1 MGINDFI
8 KIGNSLKEIRKNH
21 SLTQEE
27 MAKALNI
34 PRSTYANYEN
44 NKREPS
50 KELLEKISE
59 VFNIPL
65 IDKPVSIF
73 SGPGGEQLKKSL
85 SMPINNDIKKYFD
98 SPITKNALIELIN
111 NEYNEKIAELES
123 NESILNYHLLSALL
137 ESLDYNID
145 LLEDTEQ
152 KELLDKIKEFTQFEI
167 YKLEK
172 LKGISLL
179 KEGD

>member
-1 MGINDFI
+1 M
-8 KIGNSLKEIRKNH
+8 
-21 SLTQEE
+21 
-27 MAKALNI
+27 
-34 PRSTYANYEN
+34 EN
-44 NKREPS
+44 QYI

-111 NEYNEKIAELES
+111 NEYNEKIAEPES

>member
-111 NEYNEKIAELES
+111 NEYNEKIAEPES

>member
-111 NEYNEKIAELES
+111 NEYNEKMCCGRRRCNGAPDCPQLCNS
-123 NESILNYHLLSALL
+123 RL
-137 ESLDYNID
+137 
-145 LLEDTEQ
+145 
-152 KELLDKIKEFTQFEI
+152 
-167 YKLEK
+167 
-172 LKGISLL
+172 
-179 KEGD
+179 

>member
-111 NEYNEKIAELES
+111 NEYNEKIAEPES

-152 KELLDKIKEFTQFEI
+152 KELLDKVKEFTQFEI

>member
-8 KIGNSLKEIRKNH
+8 KIGNSLKKIRKNH

-111 NEYNEKIAELES
+111 NEYNEKIAEPES

>member
-34 PRSTYANYEN
+34 PRSTYANYES

-111 NEYNEKIAELES
+111 NEYNEKIAEPES

>member
-111 NEYNEKIAELES
+111 NEYNEKIAEPES

-137 ESLDYNID
+137 ESLDYDID
-145 LLEDTEQ
+145 LLEATEQ

>member
-111 NEYNEKIAELES
+111 NEYNEKIAEPKS

>member
-1 MGINDFI
+1 
-8 KIGNSLKEIRKNH
+8 
-21 SLTQEE
+21 
-27 MAKALNI
+27 
-34 PRSTYANYEN
+34 
-44 NKREPS
+44 
-50 KELLEKISE
+50 
-59 VFNIPL
+59 
-65 IDKPVSIF
+65 
-73 SGPGGEQLKKSL
+73 
-85 SMPINNDIKKYFD
+85 MPINNDIKKYFD

-111 NEYNEKIAELES
+111 NEYNEKIAEPES

-137 ESLDYNID
+137 ESLDYDID
-145 LLEDTEQ
+145 LLEATEQ

>member
-73 SGPGGEQLKKSL
+73 SGPGGEKLKKSL

-111 NEYNEKIAELES
+111 NEYNEKIAEPES